1 MFGKTRAAV
10 LAWAAVLVVIAATL
24 TVTTAVADNTAA
36 QAATATPRSTATLRP
51 ATRTPLPTATRVR
64 ATVQRTATPTATA
77 TLPPPT
83 LSAPV
88 ADLLESGRWHQLIGD
103 CEWARREFAE
113 IAAAQPTSAEAA
125 EANYRL
131 AQCYL
136 RDDAIIE
143 AADTLAAL
151 LKTAPQADPHR
162 TPAQF
167 LYGQALATL
176 LRWEEAEAAY
186 SAHLKLAPE
195 LQYLTWQR
203 IGAIR
208 RTQNDLAGA
217 TEAFTS
223 ALAQSPDWANT
234 LQIRRNLADLAL
246 MQDRPQDAVV
256 QYDALRGDNQT
267 GALAAEMHYL
277 AGNALALAAPTPA
290 APAATATARPTARV
304 TPRASATP
312 QPTAT
317 PIPVP
322 AAALERWR
330 AAMAADI
337 TSRWAHAA
345 IVALL
350 DAGETVDEFQR
361 GVANY
366 HTGVY
371 DLAIAAFDRLRA
383 ADPTGK
389 GGLAWYYSGL
399 SYIALG
405 DYAAG
410 IRELET
416 FMERA
421 PDLPQVADAWMAKA
435 RAQMRAGDA
444 AGALETYRQLAEQK
458 PDSPQAPKAL
468 WQFAIQQDPEPPVA
482 AAAARYL
489 DLARRYPKADEGWR
503 AYQNAGVIYFRLGN
517 YRAAADTWREMAGKA
532 ELPAFT
538 RPVAYY
544 WLGRALLAQG
554 DRAAAEQAWQS
565 AEQAGPESFY
575 GLRAADWRAGR
586 EREGM
591 DGRSTGAAQSPRVEP
606 APGSA
611 AEKTQIAA
619 WLRTWAGQGT
629 LNLPPAVLND
639 GDWQRGEALLELGFR
654 SAALTQWER
663 VRQRN
668 EKNAWTL
675 AALSLAFRDRGANR
689 LSLLAAEQVVTLS
702 GKLMREAPVAL
713 QRLAYPMP
721 YDALIRA
728 EAVKYKIDPR
738 LLAAI
743 IRQESRFEAAVASV
757 AGAQG
762 LMQVMPGTAES
773 IAAQLGRSDFEA
785 HHAYYP
791 YINVAF
797 GAYYIDQWVTH
808 FDDSL
813 FTGLAAYNG
822 GPGNAQVWR
831 SWVSHDDDLF
841 AAAININETRVYVQA
856 VWSHYEAYRRLYPQ

>member
-1 MFGKTRAAV
+1 MIGKTRSAVARVAV
-10 LAWAAVLVVIAATL
+10 LAVIVATL
-24 TVTTAVADNTAA
+24 TVTTATAENRGV
-36 QAATATPRSTATLRP
+36 QAATATPRATATLRP
-51 ATRTPLPTATRVR
+51 AAGTPMPTATRVR
-64 ATVQRTATPTATA
+64 ATAQRTATPPA
-77 TLPPPT
+77 T

-113 IAAAQPTSAEAA
+113 IAAAQPASAEAA
-125 EANYRL
+125 EANYRM

-151 LKTAPQADPHR
+151 LKSAPQADPHR

-208 RTQNDLAGA
+208 KTQNDLAGA

-256 QYDALRGDNQT
+256 QYDALRGDNAT

-277 AGNALALAAPTPA
+277 AGNALALTAPTPA
-290 APAATATARPTARV
+290 APTATATVRPTARV

-312 QPTAT
+312 LPTAT
-317 PIPVP
+317 PVPVP
-322 AAALERWR
+322 PAALERWR

-350 DAGETVDEFQR
+350 DAGEPVDEFQR
-361 GVANY
+361 GLANY

-383 ADPTGK
+383 ADATGK

-482 AAAARYL
+482 AAAERYL

-517 YRAAADTWREMAGKA
+517 YRAAADAWREMAGKA

-591 DGRSTGAAQSPRVEP
+591 DGRPTGAAQSPRVEP

-668 EKNAWTL
+668 EKNGWTL
-675 AALSLAFRDRGANR
+675 AALSLAFREHGANR
-689 LSLLAAEQVVTLS
+689 LSLLAAEQAVALS

-743 IRQESRFEAAVASV
+743 IRQESRFEAGVASV

-773 IAAQLGRSDFEA
+773 IAGQLGRSDFEA

>member
-1 MFGKTRAAV
+1 MIGKTRSAVARVAV
-10 LAWAAVLVVIAATL
+10 LAVIVATL
-24 TVTTAVADNTAA
+24 TVTTATAENRGA
-36 QAATATPRSTATLRP
+36 QAATATPRATATLRP
-51 ATRTPLPTATRVR
+51 AARTPVPTATRVR
-64 ATVQRTATPTATA
+64 ATAQRTATPPA
-77 TLPPPT
+77 T

-113 IAAAQPTSAEAA
+113 IAAAQPASAEAA
-125 EANYRL
+125 EANYRM

-208 RTQNDLAGA
+208 KTRNDLAGA

-246 MQDRPQDAVV
+246 MQDRPRDAVV
-256 QYDALRGDNQT
+256 QYDALRGDNQN

-277 AGNALALAAPTPA
+277 AGNALALTAPTPA
-290 APAATATARPTARV
+290 APTATATARATARV

-317 PIPVP
+317 PVPVP
-322 AAALERWR
+322 PAALEQWR
-330 AAMAADI
+330 AAVAADI

-350 DAGETVDEFQR
+350 DAGEPVDEFQR

-383 ADPTGK
+383 ADATGK

-482 AAAARYL
+482 AAAERYL
-489 DLARRYPKADEGWR
+489 ALARRYPKADEGWR

-591 DGRSTGAAQSPRVEP
+591 DGRPTGAAQAPRVEP

-668 EKNAWTL
+668 EKNGWTL
-675 AALSLAFRDRGANR
+675 AALSLAFREHGANR
-689 LSLLAAEQVVTLS
+689 LSLLAAEQAVALS
-702 GKLMREAPVAL
+702 GKLMREVPVAL

-728 EAVKYKIDPR
+728 EAVKYNIDPR

-743 IRQESRFEAAVASV
+743 IRQESRFEAGVASV

>member
-1 MFGKTRAAV
+1 MLGKTHLAV
-10 LAWAAVLVVIAATL
+10 LARVAVLVIIVATL
-24 TVTTAVADNTAA
+24 TVTTATAEDSGA
-36 QAATATPRSTATLRP
+36 QAATATPRSTATIRP
-51 ATRTPLPTATRVR
+51 AARTPVPAATRAR
-64 ATVQRTATPTATA
+64 ATVQRAATPTPT
-77 TLPPPT
+77 TTPPPT

-113 IAAAQPTSAEAA
+113 IAAAQPASAEAA
-125 EANYRL
+125 EANHRM

-136 RDDAIIE
+136 RDDAVIE
-143 AADTLAAL
+143 ATDTLATL
-151 LKTAPQADPHR
+151 LKNAPQNDPHR

-208 RTQNDLAGA
+208 KTQDNLAGA
-217 TEAFTS
+217 TEAFTAS
-223 ALAQSPDWANT
+223 LAKSPDWTNT
-234 LQIRRNLADLAL
+234 VQIRRNLADLAL

-256 QYDALRGDNQT
+256 QYDALRGDNET

-277 AGNALALAAPTPA
+277 SGNALALT
-290 APAATATARPTARV
+290 APAPISTAAATARPTARV
-304 TPRASATP
+304 TPRASPTP
-312 QPTAT
+312 LPTAT
-317 PIPVP
+317 PVPVP
-322 AAALERWR
+322 PAALERWR

-350 DAGETVDEFQR
+350 DAGEPVDEFQR

-383 ADPTGK
+383 ADATGK

-405 DYAAG
+405 DYATG
-410 IRELET
+410 IGELET

-435 RAQMRAGDA
+435 RAQMRAGDV

-482 AAAARYL
+482 AAAERYL
-489 DLARRYPKADEGWR
+489 DLARRFPKADEGWR
-503 AYQNAGVIYFRLGN
+503 SYQNAGVIYFRLGN
-517 YRAAADTWREMAGKA
+517 YRAAADTWREMAGKT

-565 AEQAGPESFY
+565 AEQAGPESYY

-586 EREGM
+586 EREAM
-591 DGRSTGAAQSPRVEP
+591 DGRPTGPAQSPRVEP

-619 WLRTWAGQGT
+619 WLRIWAGQGT
-629 LNLPPAVLND
+629 LDLPQAVLKD

-654 SAALTQWER
+654 PAALAQWER

-668 EKNAWTL
+668 EKNGWTL

-689 LSLLAAEQVVTLS
+689 LSLLAAEQVVALS

-721 YDALIRA
+721 YEALIRA

-743 IRQESRFEAAVASV
+743 IRQESRFEAGVASV

-762 LMQVMPGTAES
+762 LMQVMPGTAEG

-797 GAYYIDQWVTH
+797 GAFYIDQWVTH

-831 SWVSHDDDLF
+831 RWVSNDDDLF